1 MSNLI
6 NRFKRMFIVGF
17 QQIQDPYYHGFAAQ
31 ISFYMMLS
39 VVPILILIIQLL
51 GLIGISMETALNV
64 VEQYTG
70 NSISNVLSI
79 IFEFSSIG
87 FGNIIFLIIALW
99 AGSRASFAISR
110 IANYTMTEGQ
120 NTGKNYFIERARA
133 ILTMLLTMI
142 SLVVAIVILCYGKII
157 LIGALTALRID
168 DTSFVDS
175 FWLWLRW
182 PLAFVL
188 YFFIIGYNFY
198 ILPTVRKPFRTVIPG
213 ALFASIGMLIV
224 SWVYTFY
231 TSSLVNYDIMY
242 GALSSVVALMIWFL
256 LLSWVLILGLMCNK
270 VVEDTSHPYSKREVP
285 EELEEIRWFKQRDYG
300 HVSKFDMAPE
310 DVNISTIKDILKG
323 GREAVEQ
330 NTSENTEE
338 AVRKPINKQ

>member
-1 MSNLI
+1 
-6 NRFKRMFIVGF
+6 
-17 QQIQDPYYHGFAAQ
+17 
-31 ISFYMMLS
+31 MMARKKAMPWVS
-39 VVPILILIIQLL
+39 MVLL

-70 NSISNVLSI
+70 NRISNVLSI

-110 IANYTMTEGQ
+110 IANYTMTEGK

-133 ILTMLLTMI
+133 IVTMLLTMI

-224 SWVYTFY
+224 SWAYTFY

-270 VVEDTSHPYSKREVP
+270 VVEDTSHPYSKREIP
-285 EELEEIRWFKQRDYG
+285 EELEEIRWFKQREYG

-323 GREAVEQ
+323 GQEAVEQ
-330 NTSENTEE
+330 NTGESTEE
-338 AVRKPINKQ
+338 TVRKPINKQ

>member
-1 MSNLI
+1 
-6 NRFKRMFIVGF
+6 MFIVGF

-31 ISFYMMLS
+31 ISFYLMLS

-70 NSISNVLSI
+70 NRISNVLSI

-110 IANYTMTEGQ
+110 IANYTMTEGK

-133 ILTMLLTMI
+133 IVTMLLTMI

-224 SWVYTFY
+224 SWAYTFY

-270 VVEDTSHPYSKREVP
+270 VVEDTSHPYSKREIP
-285 EELEEIRWFKQRDYG
+285 EELEEIRWFKQREYG

-323 GREAVEQ
+323 GQEAVEQ
-330 NTSENTEE
+330 NTGESTEKT
-338 AVRKPINKQ
+338 VRKPINKQ

>member
-1 MSNLI
+1 
-6 NRFKRMFIVGF
+6 MFIVGF

-31 ISFYMMLS
+31 ISFYLMLS

-70 NSISNVLSI
+70 NRISNVLSI

-110 IANYTMTEGQ
+110 IANYTMTEGK

-133 ILTMLLTMI
+133 IVTMLLTMI

-224 SWVYTFY
+224 SWAYTFY
-231 TSSLVNYDIMY
+231 TSSLVNYDIIY

-270 VVEDTSHPYSKREVP
+270 VVEDTSHPYSKREIP
-285 EELEEIRWFKQRDYG
+285 EELEEIRWFKQREYG

-323 GREAVEQ
+323 GQEAVEQ
-330 NTSENTEE
+330 NTGESTEE
-338 AVRKPINKQ
+338 TVRKPINKQ

>member
-1 MSNLI
+1 
-6 NRFKRMFIVGF
+6 MFIVGF

-31 ISFYMMLS
+31 ISFYLMLS

-70 NSISNVLSI
+70 NRISNVLSI

-110 IANYTMTEGQ
+110 IANYTMTEGR

-133 ILTMLLTMI
+133 IVTMLLTMI

-213 ALFASIGMLIV
+213 ALFASVGMLIV
-224 SWVYTFY
+224 SWAYTFY

-285 EELEEIRWFKQRDYG
+285 EELEEIRWFRQRDYG

-323 GREAVEQ
+323 GQEAVEQ